1 MRSPGYGWPQAICAF
16 FIAELRTMNWGVPG
30 ASQRFCYFG
39 KIWRIVWIKTA
50 IPRSLLYGSI
60 GWQQHRNRIANW
72 IVISYPRKRSTWIA
86 HRKDIQLSDT
96 KIGDQGIDHR
106 R

>member
-1 MRSPGYGWPQAICAF
+1 MRSPGPWMAAGYLCLFHCGA
-16 FIAELRTMNWGVPG
+16 RSMNWASLG

-39 KIWRIVWIKTA
+39 EIWRIVWIKTA
-50 IPRSLLYGSI
+50 IPRSLLYGGI

-72 IVISYPRKRSTWIA
+72 IIISYPRKRSAWIA
-86 HRKDIQLSDT
+86 YGKDIQLSDT
-96 KIGDQGIDHR
+96 KIGDQSIDHR

>member
-1 MRSPGYGWPQAICAF
+1 
-16 FIAELRTMNWGVPG
+16 MNWGVPR

-72 IVISYPRKRSTWIA
+72 IIVSYPWKRSAWIA
-86 HRKDIQLSDT
+86 NGKDIQLPDP
-96 KIGDQGIDHR
+96 KIGDQGIDHGR
-106 R
+106 